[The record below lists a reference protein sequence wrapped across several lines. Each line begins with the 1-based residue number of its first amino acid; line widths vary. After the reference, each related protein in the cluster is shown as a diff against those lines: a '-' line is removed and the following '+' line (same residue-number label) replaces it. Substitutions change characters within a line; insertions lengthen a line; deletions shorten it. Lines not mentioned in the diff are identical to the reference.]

1 MYLDGGILLI
11 GYLIKKIYLHS
22 QCELNQQFAKF
33 DLTASQTFV
42 MIHLFQHH
50 AKGILLNQKD
60 LEIAFHLSNPTIT
73 GILQRLEAKGLIE
86 RKIGEKDARV
96 KYISLTEKAHLL
108 DEELKHVFSQ
118 HEIKLIQD
126 LTTEEAQL
134 LKQLLQRLLQQ
145 WEREG
150 DDIV

>member
-1 MYLDGGILLI
+1 MEVVSLI
-11 GYLIKKIYLHS
+11 GYFIKKIYLHS
-22 QCELNQQFAKF
+22 QCELNQKFAEF

-42 MIHLFQHH
+42 MIHLFKHH

-60 LEIAFHLSNPTIT
+60 LETAFHLSNPTIT

-108 DEELKHVFSQ
+108 DEQLKKLFAE
-118 HEIKLIQD
+118 HEQSIIQD
-126 LTTEEAQL
+126 LSDEEAL
-134 LKQLLQRLLQQ
+134 VLKKLLQKLLQQ
-145 WEREG
+145 WEREV